1 MRRTAHKSK
10 QLRHAHDQLLLGAVI
25 SITRRPG
32 PTCGGPASKL
42 SEATGG
48 GLAGLSAPVPTRVRY
63 RWAVRLEAQLLL
75 LLGSNLLRGFLCRGF
90 LYGLLC
96 SFRHGDIPSASLD
109 DVRIISNKS
118 TMNKFNLNVDREMQN
133 GGEKPRVYPSCVA
146 PRPQN
151 CLILTWHSTWTV
163 TLPTKKCSA
172 RSAR

>member
-1 MRRTAHKSK
+1 MCVA
-10 QLRHAHDQLLLGAVI
+10 
-25 SITRRPG
+25 
-32 PTCGGPASKL
+32 PASKL

-118 TMNKFNLNVDREMQN
+118 TMNKFNLDVDSEMQN
-133 GGEKPRVYPSCVA
+133 EGEKPRVYHSCVA

-151 CLILTWHSTWTV
+151 RPFSTSHSHRCVTV
-163 TLPTKKCSA
+163 PAKKCSA
-172 RSAR
+172 RVDPRRTCRRISCR